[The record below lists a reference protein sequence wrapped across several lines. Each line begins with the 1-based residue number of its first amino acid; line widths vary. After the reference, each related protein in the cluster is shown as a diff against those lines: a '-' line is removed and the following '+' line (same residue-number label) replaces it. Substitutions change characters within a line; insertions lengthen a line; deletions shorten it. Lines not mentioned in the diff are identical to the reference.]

1 MFIVFIFLLWNVL
14 VLYFFSKLVN
24 TIFPFLEL
32 FSLLLKQCLT
42 EFCEENV
49 TYVHHLEVKI
59 FFSVSSAEAM
69 VAISMPALTMQGQ
82 KRQSSGAS
90 LTL

>member
-1 MFIVFIFLLWNVL
+1 MFIIFFFLLWIVL
-14 VLYFFSKLVN
+14 VLYFFISKLVN

-49 TYVHHLEVKI
+49 NVC
-59 FFSVSSAEAM
+59 
-69 VAISMPALTMQGQ
+69 
-82 KRQSSGAS
+82 AS
-90 LTL
+90 LRSKDFSFPYLLLKLW